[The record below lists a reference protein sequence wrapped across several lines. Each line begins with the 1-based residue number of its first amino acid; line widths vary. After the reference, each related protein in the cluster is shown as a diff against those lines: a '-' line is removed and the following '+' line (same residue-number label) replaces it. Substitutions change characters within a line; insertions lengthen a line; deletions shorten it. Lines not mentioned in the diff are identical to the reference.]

1 MESLAVGAPRR
12 ASLELR
18 PPVDL
23 AAALAQQLGSDNA
36 LAAVFVPPE
45 LDRDAF
51 AAALGEHD
59 FGGPVIGCTTAG
71 SIGPAGYGAS
81 LVTAFALP
89 RDHFTCTVEVV
100 APLATLD
107 MRRTLEQGREALSRL
122 RRSRHD
128 VSATTAFGFLLVDG
142 LSMREELLASSL
154 KAALGEISLFGGS
167 AGDGL
172 DFRRTAVL
180 VDGAFRSDRAV
191 LALVHTHLP
200 FRVFKTQH
208 FAVDDRR
215 LIVTRA
221 DVGRRV
227 VHEFGG
233 EPAAIAYARAV
244 GVAPE
249 ALGPEVFSQNPVVV
263 RVGGQDCVRSIQ
275 SVSADGSL
283 AFFCAIDEGL
293 VLRIGSGKD
302 LVANLDQLLRRIE
315 GEIGPPDLVIAMDC
329 ILRRL
334 ELEQMARL
342 DEAGGMLAQSGAVGF
357 STYGEQSESMHVNQ
371 TLTGVAIG
379 RAAA

>member
-1 MESLAVGAPRR
+1 MATPAPSTPRR

-18 PPVDL
+18 RPAEL
-23 AAALAQQLGSDNA
+23 AAALAQELGSDNA
-36 LAAVFVPPE
+36 LAVVFVPPE

-51 AAALGEHD
+51 AAALGEQD

-71 SIGPAGYGAS
+71 SIGSAGYGAS

-89 RDHFTCTVEVV
+89 QSRFACTVEVV
-100 APLATLD
+100 ASLASLD
-107 MRRTLEQGREALSRL
+107 MRRALEQGRGALARL
-122 RRSRHD
+122 RRARND
-128 VSATTAFGFLLVDG
+128 VSAATAFGFVLVDG

-154 KAALGEISLFGGS
+154 KAALGDISMFGGS

-172 DFRRTAVL
+172 DFQKTAVL
-180 VDGAFRSDRAV
+180 VDGTFRSDRAV
-191 LALVHTHLP
+191 LALIHTTLP

-208 FAVDDRR
+208 FAIDDRR

-221 DVGRRV
+221 DVERRV

-233 EPAAIAYARAV
+233 EPAAVAYARAV

-249 ALGPEVFSQNPVVV
+249 ALGPQIFSQNPVVV
-263 RVGGQDCVRSIQ
+263 RVGGQDCVRAIQ
-275 SVSADGSL
+275 TVSADGSL
-283 AFFCAIDEGL
+283 RFYCAIDEGL
-293 VLRIGSGKD
+293 VLRIGRGHD
-302 LVANLDQLLRRIE
+302 LVANLDGLLQRIE

-334 ELEQMARL
+334 ELEQTDRIG
-342 DEAGGMLAQSGAVGF
+342 EAGALLARRGAIGF